1 MREPAQAFQNLKAPR
16 RPPKPSCRLSRQENW
31 KRGRLW
37 AKSKLWG
44 SSSSEGSDR
53 VTGVGGAPLS
63 TQGSQGAL
71 PPLQDTGLRKKVE
84 AYM

>member
-53 VTGVGGAPLS
+53 VTGVGGHLCLPKGVKELSPLYK
-63 TQGSQGAL
+63 TLG
-71 PPLQDTGLRKKVE
+71 
-84 AYM
+84 